1 MRALGIISDKDIIET
16 CLLDMDKN
24 KKFIELFRPSVHH
37 AGEIFTQDSALHY
50 IGLLTKGTT
59 RNSALHILMDYFL
72 PHIGELNFKMKAFYL
87 GYIVKRLLN
96 VYVGLEKPTN
106 RDKYSYKRIET
117 PGNLLYQ
124 LFREYYLI
132 QIKKMHSILD
142 QEYFWKQQDKGITYQ
157 DENFRFIIERMEYD
171 LFKEKIV
178 ERGFRKAFKGDWG
191 SEIHTKRAGIVQ
203 DLTRLSYFATL
214 CQLRKTNLN
223 VGDGTKMLGPRHL
236 NATQYGLLCP
246 VHSPD
251 GGKIGLH
258 KHLSLSTSISNNI
271 SPSIIIPF

>member
-117 PGNLLYQ
+117 PGNL
-124 LFREYYLI
+124 FINYL
-132 QIKKMHSILD
+132 
-142 QEYFWKQQDKGITYQ
+142 
-157 DENFRFIIERMEYD
+157 ENII
-171 LFKEKIV
+171 
-178 ERGFRKAFKGDWG
+178 
-191 SEIHTKRAGIVQ
+191 
-203 DLTRLSYFATL
+203 
-214 CQLRKTNLN
+214 
-223 VGDGTKMLGPRHL
+223 
-236 NATQYGLLCP
+236 
-246 VHSPD
+246 
-251 GGKIGLH
+251 
-258 KHLSLSTSISNNI
+258 
-271 SPSIIIPF
+271 